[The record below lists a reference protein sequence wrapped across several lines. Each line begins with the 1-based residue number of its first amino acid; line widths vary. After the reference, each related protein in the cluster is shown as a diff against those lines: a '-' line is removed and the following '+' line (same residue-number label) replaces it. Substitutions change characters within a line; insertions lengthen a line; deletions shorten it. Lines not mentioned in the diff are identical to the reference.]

1 MRAVL
6 EWAAAKDL
14 YPNYPHG
21 IWDQI
26 AKALGKNMKDS
37 ERAHH
42 AACPYADVSKLV
54 AAVRASN
61 SQDIVKL
68 AFEFTILTAA
78 RSGDTRGAEWSE
90 IKWDDRM
97 WVIPDSRMKAKKEHR
112 LPLTVRCLEILS
124 QAQELTKR
132 SPLIFCHPKTK
143 KPFSDAIFTSLLHKG
158 LEVPYTMHGFRSS
171 FRDWGSEKTNH
182 PRELLEVSL
191 AHLPGDQTEQAYWRG
206 DMIERRMSLME
217 DWARFAAS

>member
-26 AKALGKNMKDS
+26 AKALGKNIKDS

-42 AACPYADVSKLV
+42 GGQQVGCRRQSY
-54 AAVRASN
+54 
-61 SQDIVKL
+61 
-68 AFEFTILTAA
+68 
-78 RSGDTRGAEWSE
+78 
-90 IKWDDRM
+90 RM
-97 WVIPDSRMKAKKEHR
+97 WVTPDSRMKAKKEHR
-112 LPLTVRCLEILS
+112 VPLTVRGLEILS

-143 KPFSDAIFTSLLHKG
+143 KPFSNGTSTSLLHKG
-158 LEVPYTMHGFRSS
+158 LGCRTPCTDSGHHSGI
-171 FRDWGSEKTNH
+171 G
-182 PRELLEVSL
+182 
-191 AHLPGDQTEQAYWRG
+191 
-206 DMIERRMSLME
+206 
-217 DWARFAAS
+217 AAKRPITHASCWQFH